1 MSEPEMREERELPNF
16 YAQDPL
22 SSDNMRYR
30 LDGDDVIE
38 RAIDTIKGY
47 VGKDKNGE
55 KVYSPHMCLMNELGL
70 QAVRM
75 TIELG
80 VNKINHLTKYKDED
94 RINRQLRAVFKAWQF
109 ELTKNMKM
117 WAPETYFCQ
126 KTHSWVVKPGC
137 KVRNSRLVTQKVEN
151 AILQATLRGDDGF
164 EAQLTGKAYS
174 VQEVHDRRGEE
185 GREGRGGG
193 SWWNPFGG
201 RR

>member
-1 MSEPEMREERELPNF
+1 MTDDSREGQELGMPNF
-16 YAQDPL
+16 YTQDPL

-30 LDGDDVIE
+30 LDGDDVID
-38 RAIDTIKGY
+38 RAIDTIKGL
-47 VGKDKNGE
+47 VGFDKNND
-55 KVYSPHMCLMNELGL
+55 KVYDPNMRLMNDLGI

-94 RINRQLRAVFKAWQF
+94 RINRQLRAVFSAWQF
-109 ELTKNMKM
+109 ELAKNMKM
-117 WAPETYFCQ
+117 WAPETKYDFKN
-126 KTHSWVVKPGC
+126 KTWLVVEGK
-137 KVRNSRLVTQKVEN
+137 KVRNPFLITQKVEN
-151 AILQATLRGDDGF
+151 AILQATLRGDAGF

-185 GREGRGGG
+185 QDRGRS

>member
-1 MSEPEMREERELPNF
+1 MSDDSRDQPDLPQF
-16 YAQDPL
+16 YGQDPF
-22 SSDNMRYR
+22 SNDNMRYR

-38 RAIDTIKGY
+38 RAVDTIKGL
-47 VGKDKNGE
+47 VGVNEKNE
-55 KVYSPHMCLMNELGL
+55 KVYDPTMRLMNDLGI

-94 RINRQLRAVFKAWQF
+94 RINRQLRAVFGAWQF

-117 WAPETYFCQ
+117 WAPETKFNAQ
-126 KTHSWVVKPGC
+126 SGRWVMVEGK
-137 KVRNSRLVTQKVEN
+137 KVRNPYLITQKIEN
-151 AILQATLRGDDGF
+151 AILQATLRGDAGF

-185 GREGRGGG
+185 QDRGRSGG